1 MNRPTGVVIHY
12 GRLEPTLRL
21 LAALRSFDVRLVV
34 VANDLRPR
42 PDSLPDGVDW
52 LVPVRNLGYGEAFML
67 AARDLTA
74 PAYVALNT
82 DIELSRETFD
92 RCLEALFSSP
102 RVGIVGPV
110 LRHEDGNLQSGAARL
125 SRWRRAPRVRVDP
138 GPRTVECD
146 WVTGAIMFVR
156 REVISAIGMDGSFFL
171 GAEDADLCVRARRAG
186 WRVVCCGDAPA
197 IHHGSKVITGPRWSY
212 YSVRNRVWF
221 ARANFGTLPAVLNW
235 LAGAVL
241 LPRVLAADVFKRRN
255 LTSSRLGVMAL
266 AHSWWRK
273 PTAAEG
279 PLPDEPIPS
288 RVMSW

>member
-1 MNRPTGVVIHY
+1 MSRPTGVIVHY

-21 LAALRSFDVRLVV
+21 LAALRPVDVDLVV

-42 PDSLPDGVDW
+42 PSDVDDAVQW
-52 LVPVRNLGYGEAFML
+52 LVPERNLGYGEAFML
-67 AARDLTA
+67 AARSWSA
-74 PAYVALNT
+74 PAYVALNN
-82 DIELSRETFD
+82 DIELPRETFD
-92 RCLEALFSSP
+92 RCVEALFSAP
-102 RVGIVGPV
+102 DVGIVGPV
-110 LRHEDGNLQSGAARL
+110 LRHEDGTLQSGAARL
-125 SRWRRAPRVRVDP
+125 SRWRRAPRVLVEP

-146 WVTGAIMFVR
+146 WVTGAVMFVR
-156 REVISAIGMDGSFFL
+156 REVLASIGMDGSFFL

-186 WRVVCCGDAPA
+186 WRVGCCGDAPA
-197 IHHGSKVITGPRWSY
+197 VHHGSKVITGPRWSY

-221 ARANFGTLPAVLNW
+221 ARANFGKAAGVLNW
-235 LAGAVL
+235 LAGAAV
-241 LPRVLAADVFKRRN
+241 LPRVLLADILKRRD

-279 PLPDEPIPS
+279 PRPDEPIPS